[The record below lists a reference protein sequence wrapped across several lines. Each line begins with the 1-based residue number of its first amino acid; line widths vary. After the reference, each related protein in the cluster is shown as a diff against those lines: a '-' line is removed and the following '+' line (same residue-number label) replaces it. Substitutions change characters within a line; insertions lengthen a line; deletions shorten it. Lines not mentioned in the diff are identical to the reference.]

1 MARCYIGRGLEI
13 SIHALREEGDR
24 IYFDVDQY
32 GVIRISIHALR
43 EEGDMASCVAL
54 LCCRI
59 FLSTP
64 SARRAT
70 AFDRGSSRDRLF
82 LSTPS
87 ARRATYMDSVPH
99 IHLDISI
106 HALREEGDACS

>member
-43 EEGDMASCVAL
+43 EEGD
-54 LCCRI
+54 RI
-59 FLSTP
+59 RP
-64 SARRAT
+64 RIEQ
-70 AFDRGSSRDRLF
+70 GQ
-82 LSTPS
+82 
-87 ARRATYMDSVPH
+87 
-99 IHLDISI
+99 IISI
-106 HALREEGDACS
+106 HALREEGDLHG